1 MDDAV
6 WVKQL
11 PYGCFLTHIKLVGV
25 TTKPLIMLFIL
36 LHYFDIVDV
45 WSFILCFLFIILI
58 IIRLGAITRRIASI
72 FIYFD
77 N

>member
-36 LHYFDIVDV
+36 LLYFDFVDV
-45 WSFILCFLFIILI
+45 GPFLSFLFIFLI
-58 IIRLGAITRRIASI
+58 IIRLGAITRGIASI
-72 FIYFD
+72 IICFNY
-77 N
+77 